1 MWTRAPGG
9 AAWMQKDAWIPSGFF
24 LIAGVLDVELF
35 RKGTARA
42 RLKLQKPLVLAEV
55 LNQIGAFI
63 KRPSVV
69 IKL

>member
-35 RKGTARA
+35 RKGTW
-42 RLKLQKPLVLAEV
+42 LYVVLA
-55 LNQIGAFI
+55 
-63 KRPSVV
+63 
-69 IKL
+69 

>member
-35 RKGTARA
+35 RKGTLDVELFRKGTW
-42 RLKLQKPLVLAEV
+42 LYVVLA
-55 LNQIGAFI
+55 
-63 KRPSVV
+63 
-69 IKL
+69 

>member
-35 RKGTARA
+35 RKGTCR
-42 RLKLQKPLVLAEV
+42 
-55 LNQIGAFI
+55 IGIGRGDKKNAQ
-63 KRPSVV
+63 RYTR
-69 IKL
+69 